1 MTLGSDI
8 FKAGAFLGKMGP
20 SPMNILPL
28 SAVAAAWENGGR
40 QEFISFSSPVQQR
53 VIYVREGVRH
63 HSVLAEDGEG
73 REKK

>member
-1 MTLGSDI
+1 
-8 FKAGAFLGKMGP
+8 
-20 SPMNILPL
+20 MNILPL